1 MCIIK
6 SYSVYDTENIG
17 KKISKK
23 LKGNEVIAFYGGLG
37 IGKTALIRGMASG
50 LGSSDTVSSPTFSL
64 VNEYNGVFKIYH
76 FDMYRINTWEDLES
90 IGFFDY
96 LDLNAVIAIEWSENI
111 EEALPQNT
119 IKIFFEKG
127 KSENERILKIEGLD
141 IK

>member
-37 IGKTALIRGMASG
+37 MGKTALIRGMASG
-50 LGSSDTVSSPTFSL
+50 LGSFDTVSSPTFSL

-111 EEALPQNT
+111 EEALPENT

>member
-23 LKGNEVIAFYGGLG
+23 LKGKEVIAFYGGLG
-37 IGKTALIRGMASG
+37 MGKTALIRGMASG
-50 LGSSDTVSSPTFSL
+50 LGSSETVSSPTFSL

-111 EEALPQNT
+111 EEALPENT